1 MNILKSENQY
11 LKKYIQSQKCQS
23 LSLNNDDQLIE
34 GMTDNAEEFDNFD
47 GTADGS
53 SQIVNQINNN
63 FNNYFYS
70 YSNLICL
77 FSDRISSRQ

>member
-23 LSLNNDDQLIE
+23 FSLNKDDQLIE
-34 GMTDNAEEFDNFD
+34 GMSNNAEEFDNFD
-47 GTADGS
+47 GTTDGS

-70 YSNLICL
+70 YSNLIC
-77 FSDRISSRQ
+77 FF